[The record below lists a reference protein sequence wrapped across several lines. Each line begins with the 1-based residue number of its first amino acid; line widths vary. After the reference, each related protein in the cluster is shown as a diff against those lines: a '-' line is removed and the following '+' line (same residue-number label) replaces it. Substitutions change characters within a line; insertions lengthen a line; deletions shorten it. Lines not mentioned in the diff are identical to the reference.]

1 VDGVWVKMNYVFGK
15 QRDQVLIESI
25 EEYVHDNSEVRVM
38 DKLVDSF
45 DLDSLGFLTGKNDE
59 TGRPKYNPQDMLK
72 LYIYGYYNGILSSR
86 KLQKQ
91 AMINREVIWL
101 LKGLQPKQRA
111 ISDFRKENTDALK
124 QVFEVFVDFC
134 NEIGLYGKSLI
145 AIDGTKIEASAS
157 KRRHISKRKLT
168 VMKEKVQAQINEYMQ
183 DLEINDRLIEN
194 TENKRLNKAEIEK
207 TIASLKERLNKYDNQ
222 YKDLETKGINEIN
235 RTDPD
240 ARTVK
245 FGANQGTDLGYNIQ
259 TAVDDKHNLIA
270 AFDVIN
276 SSADQG
282 QLYNMATKAKDKLGV
297 EKIEVLADKGY
308 YNLEDIIKCEANGI
322 TTYVSKPKNSNSIGD
337 SRYFID
343 KFKYIKELDIYIC
356 PEGNC
361 LECMTIKSD
370 TITKRYRNLEAC
382 ANCQNKEKCTTAKA
396 AKIVLRG
403 PNEPMAEHLRE
414 RLKNGM
420 SKYKKRQ
427 NIVEHPFGTI
437 KRTMNFYYLLTRK
450 FRMVRGEVS
459 VAIFAYNLK
468 RVISI
473 MGFKGLMERIIR
485 KMQLKVA

>member
-1 VDGVWVKMNYVFGK
+1 VNYVFGK
-15 QRDQVLIESI
+15 QREQVLVESI
-25 EEYVHDNSEVRVM
+25 EDYVHDDSEVRVM

-45 DLDSLGFLTGKNDE
+45 NLDSLGFLIGKNDE
-59 TGRPKYNPQDMLK
+59 TGRPKYNPRDMLK
-72 LYIYGYYNGILSSR
+72 LYIYGYYNGIRSSR

-91 AMINREVIWL
+91 AIINREVIWL

-111 ISDFRKENTDALK
+111 ISDFRKENTTALK

-134 NEIGLYGKSLI
+134 NDIGLYGKTLV

-168 VMKEKVQAQINEYMQ
+168 IMKEKVQAKINEYMK
-183 DLEINDRLIEN
+183 DLETNDRLIDN
-194 TENKRLNKAEIEK
+194 TENKQLNKVEIEK
-207 TIASLKERLNKYDNQ
+207 TIANLKKRLDKYSNQ

-259 TAVDDKHNLIA
+259 TAVDDKYNLIA

-282 QLYNMATKAKDKLGV
+282 QLFNMAAKAKDKLGV

-308 YNLEDIIKCEANGI
+308 YNLEDIIKCENNGI
-322 TTYVSKPKNSNSIGD
+322 TTYVSNSKNSNSIGD
-337 SRYFID
+337 SRYFVD
-343 KFKYIKELDIYIC
+343 KFKYIKDLDIYIC
-356 PEGNC
+356 PEGNS
-361 LECMTIKSD
+361 LKCMTIKSGA
-370 TITKRYRNLEAC
+370 TIKRYRNFEAC
-382 ANCQNKEKCTTAKA
+382 TNCKNKDKCTTAKNG
-396 AKIVLRG
+396 KIVLRG
-403 PNEPMAEHLRE
+403 PNEPMAELLRQ
-414 RLKNGM
+414 RLKDEM
-420 SKYKKRQ
+420 PKYKKRQ

-450 FRMVRGEVS
+450 FKMVRGEVS
-459 VAIFAYNLK
+459 VAIFTYNLK

-473 MGFKGLMERIIR
+473 IGVKGLMALIMG
-485 KMQLKVA
+485 KMKLEAA